1 MWNGKLVYYRQN
13 GHSKE
18 DCKLLV
24 KSAEENKNDAKKICE
39 DIEYSMI
46 KVSVVR
52 EYLKLEVYLNKLV
65 QKLKIKF
72 RI

>member
-1 MWNGKLVYYRQN
+1 MWNGKFLTYKQN

-24 KSAEENKNDAKKICE
+24 KTTEENTRDAKKICE

-52 EYLKLEVYLNKLV
+52 EYLKLEVHLNKIV
-65 QKLKIKF
+65 QKP
-72 RI
+72 